1 MEIDK
6 KHIRKILDGN
16 WTNSNQGTIE
26 TMREEIDLLQDSL
39 STCLEILLNKKVI
52 SEHDLLKK
60 FREGWKITYE

>member
-1 MEIDK
+1 MKINR
-6 KHIRKILDGN
+6 KHIRKMLDGN

-39 STCLEILLNKKVI
+39 STCLEILLHKGVI

-60 FREGWKITYE
+60 FKEGWKITYE